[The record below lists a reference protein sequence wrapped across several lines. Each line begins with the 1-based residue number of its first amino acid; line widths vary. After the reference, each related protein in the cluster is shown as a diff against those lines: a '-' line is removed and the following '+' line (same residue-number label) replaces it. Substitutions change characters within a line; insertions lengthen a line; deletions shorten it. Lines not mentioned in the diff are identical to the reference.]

1 MFNDYAFYIL
11 LSTTVTRIGAVL
23 LLIFGAQ
30 ILIGFYRYN
39 LKLAAF
45 YDARADAIELL
56 SGETL
61 ENLPSIVAILSADQ
75 IEMGKPPKTPME
87 EVVRLVEAL
96 VEMQKKA

>member
-1 MFNDYAFYIL
+1 MDYIFYIFL
-11 LSTTVTRIGAVL
+11 NTTVTRIGAVL

-56 SGETL
+56 DGGSL
-61 ENLPSIVAILSADQ
+61 EDLPALVATLSADQ
-75 IEMGKPPKTPME
+75 IDMGKSPNTPTE
-87 EVVRLVEAL
+87 ETARLLEAL
-96 VEMQKKA
+96 VEIKKKA

>member
-1 MFNDYAFYIL
+1 MPDYFFYIL
-11 LSTTVTRIGAVL
+11 LNTIVARIGAVL

-56 SGETL
+56 AGDSL
-61 ENLPSIVAILSADQ
+61 ENLPAIVATLSADQ
-75 IEMGKPPKTPME
+75 IDMGKSPKSPTE
-87 EVVRLVEAL
+87 EAARLLEAL
-96 VEMQKKA
+96 VEFKRKA